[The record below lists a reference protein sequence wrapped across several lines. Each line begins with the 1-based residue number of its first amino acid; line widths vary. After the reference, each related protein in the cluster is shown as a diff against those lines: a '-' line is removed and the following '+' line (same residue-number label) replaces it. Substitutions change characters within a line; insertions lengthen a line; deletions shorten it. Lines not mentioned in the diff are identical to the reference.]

1 MAENSNTNPATAGNQ
16 TITSSTG
23 DDSLTGGFGND
34 TINGQGGDDILHGD
48 TGVPGSWHYETYDYD
63 FTSSAGQAFD
73 IENGTRTGSG

>member
-1 MAENSNTNPATAGNQ
+1 MAENSNINPATTGNQ

-48 TGVPGSWHYETYDYD
+48 SGVPGSWHYETY
-63 FTSSAGQAFD
+63 
-73 IENGTRTGSG
+73 NGTYFVNWRIQVAEKTT